1 MFGAE
6 FWDERYRSH
15 VAVWSGQP
23 NPQLVAEVADLAPG
37 SALDVGSGE
46 GADAIWLAAHG
57 WEVTAVDFSVVALQR
72 GAAHSELLGADVAER
87 IRWVQENILT
97 WMPAEGSFDLVS
109 SQFMH
114 QPPDARRLLFARLA
128 EAVASGGTLLI
139 VGHHPSDLESGA
151 HRPPEPDL
159 FYTAEEIAGSLDGD
173 EWDVQVTDTRPR
185 LGVDR
190 DGRQITIH
198 DAVLRARR
206 RQ

>member
-23 NPQLVAEVADLAPG
+23 NPQLVAEMSDVAPG

-46 GADAIWLAAHG
+46 GADAIWMAGRG
-57 WEVTAVDFSVVALQR
+57 WEVTAMDFSVVALQR
-72 GAAHSELLGADVAER
+72 GAAHAELLGTDVAER

-97 WMPAEGSFDLVS
+97 WTPTERSFDLVS

-114 QPPDARRLLFARLA
+114 QPLDSRRALFAGLA
-128 EAVASGGTLLI
+128 AAVAPGGTLLI

-159 FYTAEEIAGSLDGD
+159 FYTAEEVANSLDGD
-173 EWDVQVTDTRPR
+173 DWDVQVTDSRPR
-185 LGVDR
+185 VGVDH
-190 DGRQITIH
+190 DGREITIH

-206 RQ
+206 RP